1 MLRLPLRAPALL
13 RRRPASGET
22 LRLPRLDRLG
32 GVRLRL
38 RLTDRESR
46 DDVDTDRLRRR
57 GVLEG
62 LRLRL
67 SLRLMLRPRLRLRDG
82 E

>member
-1 MLRLPLRAPALL
+1 MLRLPLRALPLL
-13 RRRPASGET
+13 RRRPVSGET